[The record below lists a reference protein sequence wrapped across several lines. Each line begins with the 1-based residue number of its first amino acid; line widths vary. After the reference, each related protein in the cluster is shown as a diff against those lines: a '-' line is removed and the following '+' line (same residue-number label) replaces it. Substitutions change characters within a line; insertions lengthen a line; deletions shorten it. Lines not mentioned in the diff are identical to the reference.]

1 MTVKPYYSTKSK
13 KQEVEEMFD
22 HISPRY
28 DFLNHFLSM
37 GIDIRWR
44 KKAISMLK
52 KYQPKTILDVATGT
66 GDFAIE
72 AMSLQPES
80 ITGIDLSEG
89 MLQKGRKKIA
99 DKKLENTIQ
108 LLKGDSEAL
117 PFPDNHF
124 DAVTVAF
131 GVRNFENLNKGLNEI
146 NRVLKPGGILIVLEF
161 SKPTVFPV
169 KQLYGFYFKYLLPL
183 MGKVISSDNSAYT
196 YLPESVKA
204 FPDGKTFVNILN
216 ECGFNNGTFH
226 SLSFGI
232 ATIYKAGKPARA

>member
-1 MTVKPYYSTKSK
+1 
-13 KQEVEEMFD
+13 MFD

-44 KKAISMLK
+44 KKAISKLK

-72 AMSLQPES
+72 AMTLQPES

-117 PFPDNHF
+117 PFPDNQF

-131 GVRNFENLNKGLNEI
+131 GVRNFENLNKGLTEI

-216 ECGFNNGTFH
+216 ECGFTNGSYD

-232 ATIYKAGKPARA
+232 ASIYKAGKPTRA

>member
-1 MTVKPYYSTKSK
+1 
-13 KQEVEEMFD
+13 MFD

-44 KKAISMLK
+44 KKAISKLK

-72 AMSLQPES
+72 AMTLQPQS

-117 PFPDNHF
+117 PFPDNQF

-131 GVRNFENLNKGLNEI
+131 GVRNFENLNKGLTEI

-216 ECGFNNGTFH
+216 ECGFNNGSYD

-232 ATIYKAGKPARA
+232 ASIYKAGKPARA